1 MKNFN
6 VKNPLA
12 RPWLFS
18 ILLICFAIGQLISA
32 LLLSI
37 NHSSPEFAVISPSLN
52 FSLILWAL
60 AIATTTPELGGLRI
74 IQLPIYIFMVL
85 QMLLS
90 LLPLPHFTGLSALLQ
105 IPQLLAML
113 SGFVALIQITVLC
126 RKYFT

>member
-1 MKNFN
+1 MRNFN

-37 NHSSPEFAVISPSLN
+37 NHSSPDFIVLSPAVN

-60 AIATTTPELGGLRI
+60 AIATATPELVGLRI
-74 IQLPIYIFMVL
+74 IKLPIYIFMIV
-85 QMLLS
+85 QMLVS
-90 LLPLPHFTGLSALLQ
+90 LLPLPHLTGLIALLQ
-105 IPQLLAML
+105 IPQVLAMI
-113 SGFVALIQITVLC
+113 SGLVALTQITLWFK
-126 RKYFT
+126 KYFI